1 MMVFLRAHVDC
12 VQTAYRHEACEWM
25 ACVLDVIVCLLDTGI
40 NSNVISKLPMV
51 VIRSISSKSPPTSSG
66 TAAEP
71 TRPTSTAASLLLRHI
86 RRSCRKCSPRA
97 SGLRCATRLSEP
109 PLHH

>member
-40 NSNVISKLPMV
+40 NLDWALKLLVV
-51 VIRSISSKSPPTSSG
+51 VIHSISSESSPTSSG
-66 TAAEP
+66 TATEP
-71 TRPTSTAASLLLRHI
+71 ARPPSTAASLLLRHI